1 MPPETPIET
10 PAAPAP
16 EVPEAEVSVEVPV
29 APDVAVQVASDALQN
44 PAPDAVP
51 AVDPAE
57 MDMLRGSVASLTSE
71 RDVAL
76 GRAAAAESLVGP
88 LQAEVASLQAKL
100 ADYELGA
107 ALSGHGLPSQAGPM
121 VRQLYAN
128 SLVTGKAQPISQWL
142 ASYLGTPEGAALS
155 LLKGQ
160 APSDPRA
167 SVPPVSGAA
176 SPGLTPLPSFL
187 RPTR

>member
-1 MPPETPIET
+1 MPPETPIVAT
-10 PAAPAP
+10 P
-16 EVPEAEVSVEVPV
+16 EMPEAEVSVEVPV
-29 APDVAVQVASDALQN
+29 APEVAVEVASDALLN

-57 MDMLRGSVASLTSE
+57 MDALRGSVASLTSE

-76 GRAAAAESLVGP
+76 GRAAAAEALVGP

-107 ALSGHGLPSQAGPM
+107 ALSGHGLPSQAGPI
-121 VRQLYAN
+121 VRQLYSG
-128 SLVTGKAQPISQWL
+128 SLASGKPQPIGVWL

-160 APSDPRA
+160 APADPRA

-176 SPGLTPLPSFL
+176 NSGLTPLPTFL
-187 RPTR
+187 RSTR

>member
-1 MPPETPIET
+1 MPPETPIV
-10 PAAPAP
+10 AVP
-16 EVPEAEVSVEVPV
+16 EMPEAEVSVEVPV
-29 APDVAVQVASDALQN
+29 APEVAVEVASEALLN

-51 AVDPAE
+51 AVDAAE
-57 MDMLRGSVASLTSE
+57 MDALRGSVASLTSE

-76 GRAAAAESLVGP
+76 GRAAAAEAQVGP
-88 LQAEVASLQAKL
+88 LQAEVSSLQAKL

-107 ALSGHGLPSQAGPM
+107 ALSGASLPSQAGPM

-160 APSDPRA
+160 APADPRA
-167 SVPPVSGAA
+167 SVSPVNGAA
-176 SPGLTPLPSFL
+176 NPGLTPLPSFL